1 MEMVSLK
8 FMNADDM
15 LGILTEYLKVSKR
28 TPADEGGKFV
38 PWWMDGREEKKD
50 DKVVLAGDMRLRAVE
65 TLNAII
71 VVGKAESVADA
82 VKKIKELD
90 VENPESGDTPQR
102 IVLKHVGASE
112 IADTLNKVFNDPNIA
127 KTKGKTYI
135 PPVIVAQDTTNSL
148 IVKAKT
154 NEFNLIKKMTE
165 SLDNEMSDEEG
176 GSVRLLQV
184 PSGQNVED
192 LSDLIEK
199 SINESEKSRQQ
210 VNKEYKPRIVSIGAD
225 PRANVLLVSGT
236 KSQYEQ
242 VQALVNKMVAMG
254 PAGGIVRKVIKLQ
267 GQLTPEQAKAII
279 EQMQGKN
286 KSGGTRGPRSDAD
299 WTRHH
304 RDEEAQRGRSGQP
317 MRNVACAMSIP
328 AFLMQATLCTAI
340 AQMPPQPTTRPTGPV
355 ISTIRPRTPTTRPA
369 TARPPTPIAKSPEQQ
384 IKELASQPANLS
396 QMTAAAQQA
405 FKQKLSGAPITVA
418 EGGEDVL
425 VLEGTEEDLEVISQV
440 LGLLDAAV
448 PRKKIEYIPLKNAS
462 AKDLAKTLADVFQ
475 KIEQK
480 GERKVKPEDKV
491 DIIADPRTN
500 GIYIAATEEKM
511 AQAIELIRQNEE
523 AAPSFSK
530 TVKRYVFKNRR
541 VTEGGEVLKKMV
553 ASYLKQKELNPNQIS
568 IELDPQTN
576 AVVVTAGESDL
587 QFVDKVISGLDE
599 ELPPS
604 EPGKQQ
610 PIGESDVMVVPLRIA
625 QADTLGTLL
634 NELLKK
640 AATGDTPMKDFIRRF
655 RLLDEKGN
663 PIATVNLDRPIYI
676 VGDKESNSLI
686 IASTRDNCLIMKQ
699 VAAVFDKEPARAEVQ
714 YKVFTLKYADASEV
728 AEAVDKLAKDA
739 EGLTARPGKS
749 DKSGVPDGAAGSLV
763 YKAIVT
769 SDPRTNQVILVAR
782 PDALPILGD
791 LITKMDIQGLDVM
804 PFEIV
809 KLEYASPTGLQ
820 EALTELVK
828 QRAEALPKGKGA
840 NAEKAEKVV
849 VIGDPR
855 SRSLIIAAKQARRE
869 ELRGLIKKL
878 DVPSTALIEDIRTI
892 TLKKASAADMADKL
906 KKLWEDRQ
914 KQQEAGAK
922 GLKLEIPAIVADERS
937 NSLVIA
943 ASKGDFEAIKSVVE
957 KIEALD
963 LNPMSNIYVIKLN
976 YNSAKQLQTAMKALF
991 DKRAEMRTVDG
1002 KSRPEDKVE
1011 LQVDEV
1017 SNSLLMVGSREN
1029 YEVLMQKVKEL
1040 DLELGVPGQVEFFV
1054 CTNVGAH
1061 RVKDTID
1068 ALFKDGVYKPGGG
1081 PGGDV
1086 GKAREKVNVSVDD
1099 RSNML
1104 IVSASPENMELIRE
1118 IYKRMNSVST
1128 PWDVAITK
1136 MIIIEHGDSVK
1147 IAAQIQDYFKKLD
1160 EVRDTGGDKKGKSG
1174 FGITIFA
1181 DERSNRIVIGGTKD
1195 GIDSAVEL
1203 VKQMDVPPGTP
1214 GQLVE
1219 VYKLTEAPAG
1229 KIAEIIDKV
1238 FKERNKPRGG
1248 DTGTKVENVPV
1259 IVQSEVST
1267 NSLLINASRE
1277 DHILLKELIT
1287 RLDRPSTL
1295 LEMVKVIPLE
1305 KAPAARVKEILEELY
1320 KGGKSGDG
1328 KDGGG
1333 GVVVVEDTRTN
1344 SVVVTA
1350 PPGELENIT
1359 TLVKRLDETEV
1370 KGQAEVGI
1378 YRCENEDAATMA
1390 DLLNSIMT
1398 GQAVSGGG
1406 SKKSSSSSSS
1416 STNSSSGGAAS
1427 QSEEKRDIAS
1437 MLISLATRDERGR
1450 EIFLKTIRENVQ
1462 ITSNERTNSVIVV
1475 APPSSLKLIE
1485 QLIRELDQI
1494 QKRPVMVKVF
1504 VLRNADAT
1512 KMIDL
1517 LDKMFAQEEGK
1528 EDEAAFQRGREITV
1542 EGGGNSTMGV
1552 PTPVSAAGST
1562 SKGTFGRPK
1571 TTFVADER
1579 TNAIIVAGWPED
1591 IDVVAD
1597 VIDRLDSQPI
1607 QDRENIV
1614 YSLVN
1619 QKAEDVQSALNEYF
1633 QAETQRLDALG
1644 DTVSPQRRMEQ
1655 EVSIIAHEPSN
1666 QLILSVSPRYKQ
1678 QVLSIIEQIDTAP
1691 PQVMIQVMIAEVT
1704 LDDRFEM
1711 GLEFALQELR
1721 FSETA
1726 VPDGNGI
1733 LQSDHFDVVGGTD
1746 LGAAGSG
1753 LGGFSFTLTG
1763 EDFNFLVRALQ
1774 SDSRLEI
1781 IQRPMIMCQ
1790 DNQQAKIQIG
1800 QSVPTPSGSQ
1810 AFAGQTSTQVQY
1822 QDVGVILN
1830 VEPHINPDGFVYML
1844 VEPEVSSVSDSTL
1857 QIAPGAFAPVI
1868 NQRRATTYVA
1878 VKDGETVVIGGL
1890 ITTTETEAESK
1901 VPLLGDI
1908 PGLGVLFRATVRTKN
1923 KTELLIAMTPH
1934 VVRTV
1939 EDGRRISIEKRDE
1952 SGIITDNMKQ
1962 SPLFEGLQVKPEDEE
1977 EISSLDTPPEQGEP
1991 GVTPASYQQT
2001 VPVEPGQ
2008 APAAPKPTEPST
2020 KPKYGPEVP
2029 KYGPM
2034 VPSAEESIARR

>member
-1 MEMVSLK
+1 L
-8 FMNADDM
+8 
-15 LGILTEYLKVSKR
+15 
-28 TPADEGGKFV
+28 
-38 PWWMDGREEKKD
+38 
-50 DKVVLAGDMRLRAVE
+50 
-65 TLNAII
+65 
-71 VVGKAESVADA
+71 
-82 VKKIKELD
+82 
-90 VENPESGDTPQR
+90 
-102 IVLKHVGASE
+102 
-112 IADTLNKVFNDPNIA
+112 
-127 KTKGKTYI
+127 
-135 PPVIVAQDTTNSL
+135 
-148 IVKAKT
+148 
-154 NEFNLIKKMTE
+154 
-165 SLDNEMSDEEG
+165 
-176 GSVRLLQV
+176 
-184 PSGQNVED
+184 
-192 LSDLIEK
+192 
-199 SINESEKSRQQ
+199 
-210 VNKEYKPRIVSIGAD
+210 
-225 PRANVLLVSGT
+225 
-236 KSQYEQ
+236 
-242 VQALVNKMVAMG
+242 
-254 PAGGIVRKVIKLQ
+254 
-267 GQLTPEQAKAII
+267 
-279 EQMQGKN
+279 
-286 KSGGTRGPRSDAD
+286 
-299 WTRHH
+299 
-304 RDEEAQRGRSGQP
+304 
-317 MRNVACAMSIP
+317 
-328 AFLMQATLCTAI
+328 
-340 AQMPPQPTTRPTGPV
+340 
-355 ISTIRPRTPTTRPA
+355 
-369 TARPPTPIAKSPEQQ
+369 
-384 IKELASQPANLS
+384 
-396 QMTAAAQQA
+396 
-405 FKQKLSGAPITVA
+405 
-418 EGGEDVL
+418 
-425 VLEGTEEDLEVISQV
+425 
-440 LGLLDAAV
+440 
-448 PRKKIEYIPLKNAS
+448 
-462 AKDLAKTLADVFQ
+462 
-475 KIEQK
+475 
-480 GERKVKPEDKV
+480 
-491 DIIADPRTN
+491 
-500 GIYIAATEEKM
+500 
-511 AQAIELIRQNEE
+511 
-523 AAPSFSK
+523 
-530 TVKRYVFKNRR
+530 
-541 VTEGGEVLKKMV
+541 
-553 ASYLKQKELNPNQIS
+553 
-568 IELDPQTN
+568 
-576 AVVVTAGESDL
+576 
-587 QFVDKVISGLDE
+587 
-599 ELPPS
+599 
-604 EPGKQQ
+604 
-610 PIGESDVMVVPLRIA
+610 
-625 QADTLGTLL
+625 
-634 NELLKK
+634 
-640 AATGDTPMKDFIRRF
+640 
-655 RLLDEKGN
+655 
-663 PIATVNLDRPIYI
+663 
-676 VGDKESNSLI
+676 
-686 IASTRDNCLIMKQ
+686 
-699 VAAVFDKEPARAEVQ
+699 
-714 YKVFTLKYADASEV
+714 
-728 AEAVDKLAKDA
+728 
-739 EGLTARPGKS
+739 
-749 DKSGVPDGAAGSLV
+749 
-763 YKAIVT
+763 
-769 SDPRTNQVILVAR
+769 
-782 PDALPILGD
+782 
-791 LITKMDIQGLDVM
+791 
-804 PFEIV
+804 
-809 KLEYASPTGLQ
+809 
-820 EALTELVK
+820 
-828 QRAEALPKGKGA
+828 
-840 NAEKAEKVV
+840 
-849 VIGDPR
+849 
-855 SRSLIIAAKQARRE
+855 
-869 ELRGLIKKL
+869 
-878 DVPSTALIEDIRTI
+878 
-892 TLKKASAADMADKL
+892 
-906 KKLWEDRQ
+906 
-914 KQQEAGAK
+914 
-922 GLKLEIPAIVADERS
+922 ADERS

-943 ASKGDFEAIKSVVE
+943 ASKGDSLEAIKSVVE
-957 KIEALD
+957 KSSARI
-963 LNPMSNIYVIKLN
+963 LNPMSNIYVIKLK

-991 DKRAEMRTVDG
+991 DKRAEMRGLDSKTT
-1002 KSRPEDKVE
+1002 RPEDKVE
-1011 LQVDEV
+1011 LQVDEA

-1029 YEVLMQKVKEL
+1029 YEVLAQKVKEL
-1040 DLELGVPGQVEFFV
+1040 DIELGVPGQIEFFV

-1068 ALFKDGVYKPGGG
+1068 ALFKDAGVFKPGGA

-1086 GKAREKVNVSVDD
+1086 GKAREKVNVGVDD

-1214 GQLVE
+1214 GQVVE
-1219 VYKLTEAPAG
+1219 VYKLTEAPAS

-1259 IVQSEVST
+1259 IVQSEGST

-1305 KAPAARVKEILEELY
+1305 KAPSARVKEILEELY
-1320 KGGKSGDG
+1320 KSSKSGDS

-1333 GVVVVEDTRTN
+1333 VAVVEDSRTN

-1350 PPGELENIT
+1350 PPGELENIA
-1359 TLVKRLDETEV
+1359 TLVKRLDDTEV

-1378 YRCENEDAATMA
+1378 FHCENEDAATMA

-1398 GQAVSGGG
+1398 GQGVSGGG
-1406 SKKSSSSSSS
+1406 SKKSSSSSTSS
-1416 STNSSSGGAAS
+1416 STTRSSSSGGGAT

-1437 MLISLATRDERGR
+1437 MLISLATKDERGR

-1528 EDEAAFQRGREITV
+1528 EEEAAFQRGREITV
-1542 EGGGNSTMGV
+1542 EGGGTSTTGV
-1552 PTPVSAAGST
+1552 PASEAGAGT
-1562 SKGTFGRPK
+1562 TAKGTFGRPK

-1619 QKAEDVQSALNEYF
+1619 QQAKDVQAALDEYF
-1633 QAETQRLDALG
+1633 QAETQRLDSLG

-1678 QVLSIIEQIDTAP
+1678 QVMSLIEQIDTAP

-1711 GLEFALQELR
+1711 GLEFALQQLR

-1726 VPDGNGI
+1726 VPGGNGV
-1733 LQSDHFDVVGGTD
+1733 LQSSHFDVVGGTD

-1774 SDSRLEI
+1774 SDSRLEV

-1790 DNQQAKIQIG
+1790 DNQQATIQIG

-1868 NQRRATTYVA
+1868 NQRRATTYVS
-1878 VKDGETVVIGGL
+1878 VKDGETFVIGGL
-1890 ITTTETEAESK
+1890 ITTSESEAEAK
-1901 VPLLGDI
+1901 VPVLGDI
-1908 PGLGVLFRATVRTKN
+1908 PGLGILFRSTVRTKN
-1923 KTELLIAMTPH
+1923 KTELLIAMTPK
-1934 VVRTV
+1934 VVRTI
-1939 EDGRRISIEKRDE
+1939 EDSRRISIEARDQ

-1962 SPLFEGLQVKPEDEE
+1962 SPMFGELQVRPENEDEISTLE
-1977 EISSLDTPPEQGEP
+1977 ETPESGEGGVVPANYEGPATPEEKEP
-1991 GVTPASYQQT
+1991 GPTPAGPRP
-2001 VPVEPGQ
+2001 VPREPQ
-2008 APAAPKPTEPST
+2008 SPKPI
-2020 KPKYGPEVP
+2020 YGPEVP

-2034 VPSAEESIARR
+2034 APSSEDAVARR